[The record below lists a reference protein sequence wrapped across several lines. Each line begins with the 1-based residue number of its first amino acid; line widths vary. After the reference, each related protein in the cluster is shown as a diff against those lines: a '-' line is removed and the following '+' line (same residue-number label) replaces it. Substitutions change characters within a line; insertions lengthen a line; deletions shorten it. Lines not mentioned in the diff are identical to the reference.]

1 MALNNDLRAIGF
13 SEVRGRI
20 TGNRLEVYSRLLAH
34 GPATGSELAAVMGW
48 EVTSVR
54 PRLTELCDLHHAT
67 ATGKRR
73 MCEHEFAALST
84 TAAEAMHEAATRR
97 AAPAPEPTPEPPPPP
112 PPGRIAT
119 EIARHAKEMQ
129 LGFFL

>member
-73 MCEHEFAALST
+73 MCEHEFSALST
-84 TAAEAMHEAATRR
+84 PQAEALHESATRR
-97 AAPAPEPTPEPPPPP
+97 AEPDPTPEPPPT
-112 PPGRIAT
+112 PGRLAT
-119 EIARHAKEMQ
+119 EIAHHAKEMQ

>member
-73 MCEHEFAALST
+73 MCEREFSALST
-84 TAAEAMHEAATRR
+84 PQAEALHESATRR
-97 AAPAPEPTPEPPPPP
+97 AEPDPTPEPPPT
-112 PPGRIAT
+112 PGRLAT
-119 EIARHAKEMQ
+119 EIAHHAKEMQ